1 MSGIIWLAS
10 YPKSGNT
17 WLRAFLANY
26 LSDSPEAVPINA
38 LPKFIYGDSHI
49 PHYQQLTGRPLEEL
63 SEEELAVLRGRV
75 HLWLARAKP
84 HEVFVKTHS
93 AMGRVGGAPAI
104 TPDAT
109 AGAIYVIRNPCDV
122 AVSFAHHYQVSVSR
136 AVALMCD
143 DDNMLPAS
151 GGQLAQFL
159 SSWRRHV
166 LGWTEAKGLT
176 LHLMRYEDMLRAP
189 EATFAKLVAFLGFP
203 PEPERLERALRFSSF
218 RELSGQEQTGGF
230 VEARPD
236 GKSAFF
242 RAGESG
248 QHHQMLA
255 DADRQHLIETNR
267 DVLSKYGYLDDK
279 GALVF

>member
-26 LSDSPEAVPINA
+26 MSDSPEAVPINE

-49 PHYQQLTGRPLEEL
+49 PHYEQLAGQPLEGL

-104 TPDAT
+104 TPGAT

-122 AVSFAHHYQVSVSR
+122 AVSFAHHYQIPVSR
-136 AVALMCD
+136 AVALLCD

-189 EATFAKLVAFLGFP
+189 EATFGKLVAFLGFP
-203 PEPERLERALRFSSF
+203 AEPERLERALAFSSF
-218 RELSGQEQTGGF
+218 RELSGQEQESGF

-242 RAGESG
+242 RAGEIG
-248 QHHQMLA
+248 QHRCILA
-255 DADRQHLIETNR
+255 DADRQHLIDSNR
-267 DVLSKYGYLDDK
+267 DVLSKYGYLDDE